1 MGEPI
6 KESIDFIRAEF
17 LAVAFIGSII
27 ALSFWPPS
35 TRTKAVIKVVTAV
48 CISCF
53 TSPAAM
59 YAMYLFWPAL
69 PVQASFAIGLLLFFW
84 IALLSTHLVRSSV
97 EVLKRAPKA
106 KLPWSEE

>member
-6 KESIDFIRAEF
+6 KEGIDFIRSEF
-17 LAVAFIGSII
+17 LAAAFVGSII
-27 ALSFWPPS
+27 LLTFWPPS
-35 TRTKAVIKVVTAV
+35 SRTKAIIRVGAAI

-59 YAMYLFWPAL
+59 YGMYIFWPSI
-69 PVQASFAIGLLLFFW
+69 PIEASFAIGLLLFFW
-84 IALLSTHLVRSSV
+84 IALLSSHLVKSSV

-106 KLPWSEE
+106 KLPWSEQ

>member
-84 IALLSTHLVRSSV
+84 IALLSTHLVKSSV

>member
-1 MGEPI
+1 MAEPI
-6 KESIDFIRAEF
+6 KEGIDFIRSEF

-35 TRTKAVIKVVTAV
+35 TRTKAVIKVAVAV

-59 YAMYLFWPAL
+59 YGLYLFYPEL
-69 PVQASFAIGLLLFFW
+69 PIEASFAIGLLLFFW
-84 IALLSTHLVRSSV
+84 IALLSSHLVKSSV
-97 EVLKRAPKA
+97 EVIKRAPKT
-106 KLPWSEE
+106 KLPWSK

>member
-6 KESIDFIRAEF
+6 KEGIDFLRSEF

-35 TRTKAVIKVVTAV
+35 SRTKAAIKVAVAV

-53 TSPAAM
+53 TSPAVM
-59 YAMYLFWPAL
+59 YGIYLFYPAL
-69 PVQASFAIGLLLFFW
+69 PVEASFAMGIALFFW
-84 IALLSTHLVRSSV
+84 VALLSSQLVRSSV
-97 EVLKRAPKA
+97 EVLKRAPKI
-106 KLPWSEE
+106 KLPGSD

>member
-6 KESIDFIRAEF
+6 KEGIDFIRSEF
-17 LAVAFIGSII
+17 LAAAFVGSII
-27 ALSFWPPS
+27 LLTFWPPS
-35 TRTKAVIKVVTAV
+35 SRTKAIIRVAVAV

-59 YAMYLFWPAL
+59 YAIYLFYPDLPAG
-69 PVQASFAIGLLLFFW
+69 ASVAIGLALFFW
-84 IALLSTHLVRSSV
+84 IALLSSHLVKSSV

-106 KLPWSEE
+106 KLPWSEQ

>member
-6 KESIDFIRAEF
+6 KEGIDFIRSEF

-35 TRTKAVIKVVTAV
+35 NRTKAIIKVVVAV

-59 YAMYLFWPAL
+59 YGIYLFYPAL
-69 PVQASFAIGLLLFFW
+69 PVEASFAIGLLLFFW
-84 IALLSTHLVRSSV
+84 IALLSTHLVKSSV
-97 EVLKRAPKA
+97 EVLKRAPKV
-106 KLPWSEE
+106 KLPWSEQ

>member
-6 KESIDFIRAEF
+6 KEGIDFIRSEF

-35 TRTKAVIKVVTAV
+35 TRTKAVIKVVAAV

-69 PVQASFAIGLLLFFW
+69 PVEASFAIGLLLFFW
-84 IALLSTHLVRSSV
+84 IALLSSQLVKSSV

>member
-1 MGEPI
+1 VAEPI
-6 KESIDFIRAEF
+6 KEGIDFIRSEF

-35 TRTKAVIKVVTAV
+35 TRTKAAIKVAVAV

-59 YAMYLFWPAL
+59 YGIYLFYPEL
-69 PVQASFAIGLLLFFW
+69 PTSASFAIGLALFFW
-84 IALLSTHLVRSSV
+84 IALLSTHLVKSSV
-97 EVLKRAPKA
+97 EVLKRAPKT
-106 KLPWSEE
+106 KLPWSE

>member
-6 KESIDFIRAEF
+6 KEGIDFIRSEF

-35 TRTKAVIKVVTAV
+35 TRTKAVIKVAVAV

-53 TSPAAM
+53 TSPAVI
-59 YAMYLFWPAL
+59 YGIYLFYPAL
-69 PVQASFAIGLLLFFW
+69 PIEASFAIGLALFFW
-84 IALLSTHLVRSSV
+84 IALLSTHLVRTSV

-106 KLPWSEE
+106 KLPWSEQ